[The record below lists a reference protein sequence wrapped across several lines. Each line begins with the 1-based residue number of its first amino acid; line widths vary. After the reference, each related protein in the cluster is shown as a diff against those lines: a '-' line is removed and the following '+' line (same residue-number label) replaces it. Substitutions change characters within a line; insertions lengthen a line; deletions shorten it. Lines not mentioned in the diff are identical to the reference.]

1 MLLSS
6 HKKGGRMV
14 SFWFCAISIES
25 RAPENFSCAQR
36 FKTQR
41 LNVLE
46 SFRNYDLVNLD
57 INY

>member
-1 MLLSS
+1 MI
-6 HKKGGRMV
+6 

-25 RAPENFSCAQR
+25 RALENFSCAQR

-46 SFRNYDLVNLD
+46 SFRNYDLVNLE